1 MVAMLRRME
10 NMDLYEISQ
19 VVKQLEEYKP
29 EIQDY
34 LDLLTIWFRDVL
46 LYKATGDERK
56 ITFQDEKMIIKRQ
69 ASECSYHGLNTIIQA
84 ENTARRRI
92 ACNGNYNLAVELMLL
107 SIKENIA

>member
-1 MVAMLRRME
+1 
-10 NMDLYEISQ
+10 
-19 VVKQLEEYKP
+19 
-29 EIQDY
+29 
-34 LDLLTIWFRDVL
+34 
-46 LYKATGDERK
+46 
-56 ITFQDEKMIIKRQ
+56 MIIKRQ